1 MELPHELGV
10 ALGEHGLRDV
20 RHGALFLPGRRV
32 AGGVARQ
39 VHDAAL
45 PCGARVGVDDVW
57 QVALLQVGD
66 RFVQRR
72 AYPRHL
78 AGAHAVYVHALWHA
92 LRLPDGHAVGRHLG
106 HSDDDRAVHT
116 REPLDEAL
124 GEVAA
129 ARSFGTLR
137 SMVPM
142 LVTSLRS
149 R

>member
-32 AGGVARQ
+32 AGGVAHQ
-39 VHDAAL
+39 VHDVAL
-45 PCGARVGVDDVW
+45 PRGARVGVDDVW

-66 RFVQRR
+66 RLVQRQ
-72 AYPRHL
+72 AHPRHP
-78 AGAHAVYVHALWHA
+78 ACTRAAHAHALH
-92 LRLPDGHAVGRHLG
+92 LPGGHAVGRHFG
-106 HSDDDRAVHT
+106 HRSDDSAVNA
-116 REPLDEAL
+116 RVPLDEVL
-124 GEVAA
+124 GEVTAG
-129 ARSFGTLR
+129 RSFRTLR
-137 SMVPM
+137 SMVPT

>member
-1 MELPHELGV
+1 MELPHDPGV
-10 ALGEHGLRDV
+10 ALGEHGLQDAQ
-20 RHGALFLPGRRV
+20 HGALFLSGQRV

-45 PCGARVGVDDVW
+45 PRGAWVGVDDVW

-66 RFVQRR
+66 RLVQRQ
-72 AYPRHL
+72 AHPRHP
-78 AGAHAVYVHALWHA
+78 ACARAAHAHA
-92 LRLPDGHAVGRHLG
+92 LRHALHLPGGHAVGRHFG
-106 HSDDDRAVHT
+106 HRSDDRAVHT
-116 REPLDEAL
+116 REPLDEVL